1 MTGMKAQGVMPGIGA
16 RCHMTGT
23 KAARLAATLVGVAAM
38 AAGCTKAQLQGDSPA
53 YLIINSLQG
62 ASVQAGG
69 GTQPT
74 FSGVL
79 DSDVCVHPKAP
90 ATGCGVFEDQGQV
103 IFSLAMKDPGS
114 ADSPTAPTSA
124 NFITINRY
132 HVDYVRADGRNQQG
146 VDVPFSFDGAI
157 TGTVSA
163 TGATL
168 SFPLV
173 RVQAKLEA
181 PLAAL
186 ANLSSTVSLSTIAK
200 ITFYGADQAG
210 RDVSVVGQISVNF
223 ADWADP
229 QSSGSSQ

>member
-1 MTGMKAQGVMPGIGA
+1 MRALGVKPGNRA
-16 RCHMTGT
+16 RCVMTGT
-23 KAARLAATLVGVAAM
+23 RAGRLTATLVSVAAL

-62 ASVQAGG
+62 ASVQASG

-74 FSGVL
+74 FSGIL
-79 DSDVCVHPKAP
+79 ASDVCVHPKPP
-90 ATGCGVFEDQGQV
+90 ATGCGVFEDPGQV
-103 IFSLAMKDPGS
+103 VFTLAMKDPGS
-114 ADSPTAPTSA
+114 AASPNQPTSA

-132 HVDYVRADGRNQQG
+132 HVDYTRADGRNTQG
-146 VDVPFSFDGAI
+146 VDVPYSFDGAV

-163 TGATL
+163 TGATI
-168 SFPLV
+168 SFTLV

-186 ANLSSTVSLSTIAK
+186 ANLGSTVAIDTIATV
-200 ITFYGADQAG
+200 TFYGTDQAG
-210 RDVSVVGQISVNF
+210 RDVSVAGQISVNF

-229 QSSGSSQ
+229 PSSGGGGA